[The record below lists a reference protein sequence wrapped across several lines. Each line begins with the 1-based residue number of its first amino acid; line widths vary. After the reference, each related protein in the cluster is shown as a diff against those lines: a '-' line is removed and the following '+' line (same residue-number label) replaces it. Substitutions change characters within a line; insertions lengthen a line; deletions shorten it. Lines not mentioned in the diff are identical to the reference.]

1 MFEHKSSYKVLL
13 RSSFPSPALWPK
25 TQEGAESAIGYVVE
39 AISYA
44 RKGTANSDKGE

>member
-13 RSSFPSPALWPK
+13 RSSFPSPA
-25 TQEGAESAIGYVVE
+25 QEGAESAIGYVVE